1 MIDCN
6 RFPTETE
13 EPLMRSDRA
22 RRLPVAIVLAAGFVA
37 STAAAQP
44 YFYPQKGQSQ
54 QQQQQDRADC
64 HVWAVQQTGFDPST
78 ASASAPPPAPP
89 PTTGPGRGAARGAAI
104 GAVGGAIGGN
114 AGKGAAIG
122 AATGAVFG
130 TMRRNDQ
137 IRQSQAEQAQYSAQV
152 GAQQQNYQ
160 RALGSCMSGRGY
172 SIQ

>member
-1 MIDCN
+1 MPS
-6 RFPTETE
+6 RH
-13 EPLMRSDRA
+13 RA
-22 RRLPVAIVLAAGFVA
+22 RRLPVAIVLAAGLIA
-37 STAAAQP
+37 STASAQP
-44 YFYPQKGQSQ
+44 YYYPQKGQSQ

-78 ASASAPPPAPP
+78 ASASAPPPAPA
-89 PTTGPGRGAARGAAI
+89 PTTGPGRGAARGAAV
-104 GAVGGAIGGN
+104 GAIGGAIGGN

-137 IRQSQAEQAQYSAQV
+137 IRQSQAQQAAYSEQV

-160 RALGSCMSGRGY
+160 RALGSCMAGRGY
-172 SIQ
+172 TVQ